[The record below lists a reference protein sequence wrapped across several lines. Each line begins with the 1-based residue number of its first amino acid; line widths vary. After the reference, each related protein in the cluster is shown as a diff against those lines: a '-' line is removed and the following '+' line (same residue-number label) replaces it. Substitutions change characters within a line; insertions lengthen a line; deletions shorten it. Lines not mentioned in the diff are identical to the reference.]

1 MADDA
6 FKPALIVVDLQEDF
20 CPPVSHHNAHNSLT
34 HNSLSLTSRQNGAL
48 AVNEGRDVA
57 PLINTLLTL
66 PFAAKIATQDWHP
79 ADHISFASN
88 HPGGNKQ
95 PFVDFATVVNPSN
108 RSETYSTRLWPVHCV
123 QHSPGAELIPEL
135 EAGHLDTVVKKGTD
149 PRVEMYSAF
158 YDPFEAPR
166 VSDSGLAG
174 LLRDKG
180 VTHVYVV
187 GLAFDYCVKSTA
199 IDAVKEGF
207 TTYVI
212 EEGTRAV
219 DAPKWE
225 ECKAELQQK
234 GVVVVSAD
242 GPEVARLRA

>member
-1 MADDA
+1 MTMADEP

-20 CPPVSHHNAHNSLT
+20 CPP
-34 HNSLSLTSRQNGAL
+34 NGAL

-57 PLINTLLTL
+57 PLINSLLSL
-66 PFAAKIATQDWHP
+66 PFVAKIATQDWHP

-88 HPGGNKQ
+88 HADKQ
-95 PFVDFATVVNPSN
+95 PFVDFATVVNPDN
-108 RSETYSTRLWPVHCV
+108 ASESYSTRLWPVHCV
-123 QHSPGAELIPEL
+123 QNTTGAELIPEL
-135 EAGHLDTVVKKGTD
+135 EADKVETVIKKGTD

-174 LLRDKG
+174 VLKEKG

-187 GLAFDYCVKSTA
+187 GLAFDYCVKCTA
-199 IDAVKEGF
+199 MDAAKEGF
-207 TTYVI
+207 TTYVV

-242 GPEVARLRA
+242 GPEVAKLKG